1 MLPEGQ
7 LSNYWRSLNA
17 YIETNYTLTAK
28 SLMDEEL
35 DTEPLSEW
43 VEFIWA
49 SQVPHSFIRHADN
62 VNMGNLMDAS
72 VGAIIC
78 VKPLASSL
86 VGRIFT
92 IRDVVVDL
100 LRRPL
105 IVVKDWAGS
114 KAEIGTL
121 QGEGLLSDVNLR
133 RVDDIN
139 RWSLM
144 FKFRYQEKFERVRP

>member
-1 MLPEGQ
+1 MLPESQ

-28 SLMDEEL
+28 ILIDEEL
-35 DTEPLSEW
+35 DTESLSEW

-49 SQVPHSFIRHADN
+49 SQISHSFIRHADN
-62 VNMGNLMDAS
+62 ANMGNLMDAS
-72 VGAIIC
+72 IGAIIC
-78 VKPLASSL
+78 VKPVGVA
-86 VGRIFT
+86 GRIFT

-105 IVVKDWAGS
+105 ITVKDWVSS
-114 KAEIGTL
+114 KTEIGTL
-121 QGEGLLSDVNLR
+121 QGEGLINDVSLR

-139 RWSLM
+139 KWSLM
-144 FKFRYQEKFERVRP
+144 FKFRYQEKFERIR